1 MSLFLMSILM
11 LAVLTLFGTIS
22 GLLDILQKKKFHVLY
37 LLLSLLLLHSFIISP
52 MPEIEINAAVIALF
66 IVSCIILYRYKRTVT
81 GIGLIL
87 TGCFCI
93 VSAAV
98 NVLAESTE
106 PTALL
111 LGILPALIVPI
122 KRDHASAIAAAGLIP
137 VVSEMLRALFEM
149 LNLGYGTVRLGS
161 FTSDVQL
168 LGVLIT
174 AATAQTLLIL
184 SPNGYGEEKI

>member
-1 MSLFLMSILM
+1 M

-22 GLLDILQKKKFHVLY
+22 GLLDFLHETKFHVLY

-98 NVLAESTE
+98 TVIAESTE
-106 PTALL
+106 LTALL
-111 LGILPALIVPI
+111 LGILPALIVLI
-122 KRDHASAIAAAGLIP
+122 NASAIAAAGLIP

-168 LGVLIT
+168 LGVLVT

>member
-1 MSLFLMSILM
+1 MSAETRCFFVTVFNVNPHARRAYSVRHDIGFAGYFARNEISC
-11 LAVLTLFGTIS
+11 AVPSAQSAAASFVQNIS
-22 GLLDILQKKKFHVLY
+22 DAG
-37 LLLSLLLLHSFIISP
+37 
-52 MPEIEINAAVIALF
+52 
-66 IVSCIILYRYKRTVT
+66 VSCIILYRYKRTVT

-98 NVLAESTE
+98 TVIAESTE
-106 PTALL
+106 LTALL

-122 KRDHASAIAAAGLIP
+122 KRDHASAIASAGLIP

-168 LGVLIT
+168 LGVLVT